1 MHALNQSL
9 NRLAPLSP
17 AILRVILGV
26 GFFVHGYTKVE
37 NGLAAEGFAGFIDG
51 LGVPAPTAMAP
62 VVAFLEMG
70 LGILLV
76 VGFMT
81 RISSIILFLLL
92 VGAVAYFKNDGFLF
106 NGNQNGAEL
115 DLVYMAGLASLAI
128 TGPGR
133 FSVDHSL
140 RTDTT
145 VIDLRDA
152 DSVTTAAERQLAD
165 A

>member
-1 MHALNQSL
+1 MQALNNSL

-17 AILRVILGV
+17 AILRVILGI
-26 GFFVHGYTKVE
+26 GFIVHGYTKVE

-51 LGVPAPTAMAP
+51 LGVPAASTMAP
-62 VVAFLEMG
+62 IVAFLEMG
-70 LGILLV
+70 LGALLV
-76 VGFMT
+76 VGLMT
-81 RISSIILFLLL
+81 RISSIILFLIL

-133 FSVDHSL
+133 LSVDHSL

-152 DSVTTAAERQLAD
+152 ASPAPAVDPQLAE

>member
-1 MHALNQSL
+1 MQSFNSSL

-17 AILRVILGV
+17 AILRIVLGI
-26 GFFVHGYTKVE
+26 GFIVHGYTKVE
-37 NGLAAEGFAGFIDG
+37 NGLSASGFAGFLDG
-51 LGVPAPTAMAP
+51 LGVPASSTVAP
-62 VVAFLEMG
+62 IVAFLEMG
-70 LGILLV
+70 LGALLV
-76 VGFMT
+76 IGLMT
-81 RISSIILFLLL
+81 RISAIILFLVL

-115 DLVYMAGLASLAI
+115 DLVYMAGLVSLAI

-133 FSVDHSL
+133 LSADHNL

-145 VIDLRDA
+145 VIDLRESTAGSVAA
-152 DSVTTAAERQLAD
+152 DKQLAD